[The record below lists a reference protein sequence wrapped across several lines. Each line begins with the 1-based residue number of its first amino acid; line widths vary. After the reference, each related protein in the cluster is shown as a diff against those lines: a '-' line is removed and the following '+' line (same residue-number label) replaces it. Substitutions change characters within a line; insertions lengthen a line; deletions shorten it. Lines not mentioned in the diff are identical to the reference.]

1 MRPGRPHPGQR
12 GAAAALAWTVRDLEQ
27 RGLLQYDR
35 QADRWDLH
43 PVVRAVAS
51 SGLRDQDRDHLGQQ
65 IIDHFSQRPRN
76 PYEQA
81 ETLEDLQDAITVVRT
96 LIQMGRKREAQRALQ
111 GDLIN
116 ALLFNIE
123 AYPES
128 LSLLRPF
135 FSHDWS
141 APTEDLDAK
150 AIAAC

>member
-1 MRPGRPHPGQR
+1 M
-12 GAAAALAWTVRDLEQ
+12 RDLEQ

-35 QADRWDLH
+35 QSGRWDLH
-43 PVVRAVAS
+43 PVVRAVAF

-65 IIDHFSQRPRN
+65 IIDHFSQRPHN

-81 ETLEDLQDAITVVRT
+81 ETLEDLRDGITVIRT
-96 LIQMGRKREAQRALQ
+96 LFQMGRKQEAWEALQ
-111 GDLIN
+111 GDLMD
-116 ALLFNIE
+116 ALLFNVE

-141 APTEDLDAK
+141 APTEGLTA
-150 AIAAC
+150 